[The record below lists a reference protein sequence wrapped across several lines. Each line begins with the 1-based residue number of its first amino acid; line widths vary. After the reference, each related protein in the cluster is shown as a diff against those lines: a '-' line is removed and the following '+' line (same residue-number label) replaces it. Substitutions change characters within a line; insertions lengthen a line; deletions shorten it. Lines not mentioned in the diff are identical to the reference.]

1 MQWTSAPNI
10 GEAPL
15 PQQARSYWKTR
26 FSALHEGLERLLER
40 ERAQLPPWLAVGFGG
55 GIAAWFALGS
65 PAQWAAFICVSAGFG
80 VIGFA
85 LAPGRS
91 GRALS
96 WFAMAAALG
105 CGLVWLRSD
114 QVAAP
119 RLGRPLVAT
128 FDARV
133 ERVESLVAK
142 DSVRL
147 TLAPAD
153 PHLPPRVRVSVA
165 ADAMPDPLDSGAAV
179 RLRARL
185 APPPPM

>member
-26 FSALHEGLERLLER
+26 ISALHEKLERLLER
-40 ERAQLPPWLAVGFGG
+40 ERAQLPPWLAVGFGS
-55 GIAAWFALGS
+55 GIAA
-65 PAQWAAFICVSAGFG
+65 
-80 VIGFA
+80 GFA

-91 GRALS
+91 GRTLG
-96 WFAMAAALG
+96 WFATAAALG

-119 RLGRPLVAT
+119 RLGRPVVAT

-147 TLAPAD
+147 TLAPGD